1 MTTIQTSLNPSDY
14 EFLLK
19 SAVEGNL
26 LTKADSLK
34 RLNSLVLN
42 DKKQFAIY
50 AKRVVLIIQDLLL
63 EPKVRIFIY
72 RKILIFWLVLW
83 HWK

>member
-50 AKRVVLIIQDLLL
+50 AKRVILIIQDLLL

-72 RKILIFWLVLW
+72 RKILIF
-83 HWK
+83 